1 MYICFIP
8 PHLNFSAATTAAH
21 DMGVILLL
29 ERLEPQESSDA
40 VFNKMAGQIESY
52 CNEGVDG
59 IFVTIPDDLVKSA
72 VKLCIDLGIPVINI
86 NAGIEAAAELGVMHH
101 VGQLEYNAG
110 YAAGM
115 RLIEAGMK
123 EGFCLS
129 HELGNSALV
138 ERCKGFADALA
149 EKGVLYSG
157 EQGVSMDSDNAY
169 VASVLTIVGKDRTWE
184 NVGLLLLGVSQI
196 PPALLVKAEK
206 PDVLIGAFDLSDEL
220 YAALDE
226 GVVLFGID
234 QNPYLQGYFPI
245 PLLTYTISIEQALQT
260 PVIGSG
266 PAFVTAPPGA
276 DQKVCEVNMFKTC
289 DELPDKDPKEP
300 ETPRGTGTDDNDD
313 HQYYFII
320 VTAVIAI
327 CVAVGATLVLVA
339 AYFCFRF
346 MRRKRKRN
354 SAVPDDEAKALADED
369 QEQPLEKPTERPAE
383 QPVEVPSS
391 APAENS
397 Q

>member
-1 MYICFIP
+1 
-8 PHLNFSAATTAAH
+8 
-21 DMGVILLL
+21 MGVTLLL
-29 ERLEPQESSDA
+29 ERLEPQGSSDA
-40 VFNKMAGQIESY
+40 IFSKMAGQIESY
-52 CNEGVDG
+52 CNNGVDG

-72 VKLCIDLGIPVINI
+72 VQSCINLGVPVINI
-86 NAGIEAAAELGVMHH
+86 NTGIEAAAELGVMQH

-110 YAAGM
+110 YGAGM

-169 VASVLTIVGKDRTWE
+169 VESVLKIVGKDRTWE
-184 NVGLLLLGVSQI
+184 NVGLLLLGMSQI

-245 PLLTYTISIEQALQT
+245 PLLTYTISSEQALQN

-266 PAFVTAPPGA
+266 PAFVTTSPDA
-276 DQKVCEVNMFKTC
+276 DQKVCEVKMFKTC
-289 DELPDKDPKEP
+289 DELPDKEP
-300 ETPRGTGTDDNDD
+300 DEFDTTRGTGTADDDDNP
-313 HQYYFII
+313 YYFII
-320 VTAVIAI
+320 VAAVIAI
-327 CVAVGATLVLVA
+327 CCAVGATLVLLA

-346 MRRKRKRN
+346 MRRKRT
-354 SAVPDDEAKALADED
+354 SAVPDDEAKALADGD
-369 QEQPLEKPTERPAE
+369 QEQPLEKTAETPAE
-383 QPVEVPSS
+383 QPVDVPSS
-391 APAENS
+391 APAENTGPS
-397 Q
+397 NENGD